1 MQPGRRHCLDLLPA
15 IIRAAIRV
23 NLCDKIRCAH
33 NLINVTVRSDRSAA
47 ARWCRLVSTKDSGHY
62 GA

>member
-33 NLINVTVRSDRSAA
+33 NLINTALTTPANLGAKNDPRARSG
-47 ARWCRLVSTKDSGHY
+47 VK
-62 GA
+62 